1 MDVQT
6 PSPSESGS
14 LRISNKCPVGS
25 AHNRMCNVGTI
36 GRKPQESVHTW
47 CHFTCIRRSPGLP
60 RCTCIGDPN
69 PVLTE
74 WVGEKGVLLRVGPC
88 MGLELRAPAMD
99 AQSKYRI
106 TEQKQVSM
114 RSMLCMCKGKCGLTQ
129 QRATKQQHGLC
140 KTQL

>member
-1 MDVQT
+1 MLTIVCVMWE
-6 PSPSESGS
+6 PLVEN
-14 LRISNKCPVGS
+14 LRKVCTFGVISHALEEAWVYQDAP
-25 AHNRMCNVGTI
+25 A
-36 GRKPQESVHTW
+36 
-47 CHFTCIRRSPGLP
+47 L
-60 RCTCIGDPN
+60 GDSN

-88 MGLELRAPAMD
+88 MGLEHRAPAVD

-106 TEQKQVSM
+106 TEPKQVPM

-129 QRATKQQHGLC
+129 QRVTKQQHGLC